1 MEPRHHMRWGESG
14 LHGPKMPVVAPGP
27 VVSFRIK
34 GESPRMAPPLMRLL
48 FQDLDWVDDVIQRK
62 VELFELTQ
70 GWESGEKSLPDFLV
84 IKDHED
90 LPSDV

>member
-1 MEPRHHMRWGESG
+1 MEPRHLMRWGESG

-34 GESPRMAPPLMRLL
+34 GESPRMASPLMRLL
-48 FQDLDWVDDVIQRK
+48 FQDLDRVDDVIQRK